1 MPQPTDPIADGLE
14 GVSGDLDALIAR
26 RRLGPR
32 TAASLHD
39 DEETAGELAALLLA
53 LFRKPTSKNPPLRVT
68 GRGGWW

>member
-32 TAASLHD
+32 TAASHHD
-39 DEETAGELAALLLA
+39 DEETAGELAARLLA
-53 LFRKPTSKNPPLRVT
+53 LFRKPTKNPPLRVT
-68 GRGGWW
+68 RDGGWW